1 MTGVSAI
8 DRTASRHTPIGEAGR
23 NVIANVERLREAR
36 HLSLRGLSGRLGDLG
51 HPMLPSAVHA
61 LVQGKRKVNA
71 DDLVALAAALEVS
84 PGTLLAP
91 PSAEEI
97 PAEPHPAQRE
107 VRSSRAASRRCSQA
121 LVTLWPPRG

>member
-1 MTGVSAI
+1 
-8 DRTASRHTPIGEAGR
+8 
-23 NVIANVERLREAR
+23 
-36 HLSLRGLSGRLGDLG
+36 
-51 HPMLPSAVHA
+51 MLPSAVHA

-107 VRSSRAASRRCSQA
+107 VRKLAGRLEEVLAGSGDPVAAARLKRALQKVRLEVAEVLEESAVLTGRA
-121 LVTLWPPRG
+121 V